1 MLSLEKDNHSN
12 FLFNINDIVV
22 INSIHA
28 VPVFLYLNTEFFSPI
43 TDNSIEIVLP
53 FLKNNLFL
61 SPELMKVKTIPSSLH
76 FKSSYYSIGMLIS
89 FCINNENFEKKD
101 TEQILEVILNTK
113 LYFAIKRCLE
123 IKPTDRFLLFI

>member
-1 MLSLEKDNHSN
+1 
-12 FLFNINDIVV
+12 
-22 INSIHA
+22 
-28 VPVFLYLNTEFFSPI
+28 
-43 TDNSIEIVLP
+43 
-53 FLKNNLFL
+53 
-61 SPELMKVKTIPSSLH
+61 MKVKTIPSSLH